1 MSKFK
6 FFKISKNKK
15 IRYLFNSSTNDI
27 YIVFLHGFKSDL
39 EGDKPKTLF
48 KFCKENKIGFLAL
61 EYSGH
66 GKSYGKF
73 EDGTIT
79 SWTKDA
85 KNIIRKKIKQKKLIL
100 VGSSMGGWI
109 GLNLLQSFKKNI
121 HAFVGIAPA
130 PEFLDRLMWKNF
142 SKKAKRQLV
151 NEKFYS
157 FNHGGFEYNI
167 SYNLIKDGRKNKIL
181 CKNFK
186 DKIFLTILHGKK
198 DNVVPISISKKILK
212 IFKNAK
218 KKLIIIKNGDHS
230 LSKKNNLKR
239 LTKEIY
245 NIYNKLINRSKFYN

>member
-1 MSKFK
+1 MAYFR
-6 FFKISKNKK
+6 FQKISNTKK
-15 IRYLFNSSTNDI
+15 IRYILKLFKNTQF
-27 YIVFLHGFKSDL
+27 IVFLHGFMSDL
-39 EGDKPKTLF
+39 EGEKPDAFL
-48 KFCKENKIGFLAL
+48 KFAKKNKISFLAL

-142 SKKAKRQLV
+142 SKKVKRQLV

-230 LSKKNNLKR
+230 LSSPKWLKILKKELR
-239 LTKEIY
+239 LI
-245 NIYNKLINRSKFYN
+245 IN